1 MVGIR
6 NITLHPNKV
15 LSLVTKLSARMTGR
29 CEGEKGLGKG
39 GAKSHCKVL
48 RANIQGVT
56 KPPNPF
62 MTRRERMKYL
72 AAENLERCKN
82 RRKIQKDEKLNKLLA
97 GLTITQDGVL
107 PKNQAV
113 LLPNKSEMAAEKDN
127 KNKIR
132 KLNKLLAGL
141 TITQDG
147 VLPQEL

>member
-1 MVGIR
+1 
-6 NITLHPNKV
+6 
-15 LSLVTKLSARMTGR
+15 MTGR

-56 KPPNPF
+56 KSPNPF

-72 AAENLERCKN
+72 ADLERCKN

-113 LLPNKSEMAAEKDN
+113 LLPNKSAEKEN

-141 TITQDG
+141 TITQDS
-147 VLPQEL
+147 VLPQDL